1 MGLLRLIFTMDQSKV
16 TKMDLQGLK
25 LFQIQQKLKEVD
37 EKMNKIIV
45 NLMAKFFHHTKGTRH
60 YKRRIKGSICILLI
74 QATLNNIIVEEDEAV
89 LMKAKMMMK
98 MIKNVIGPDTDLL
111 SMTPQ
116 DHDEEENLRSV
127 ARDRAR

>member
-1 MGLLRLIFTMDQSKV
+1 M
-16 TKMDLQGLK
+16 
-25 LFQIQQKLKEVD
+25 
-37 EKMNKIIV
+37 
-45 NLMAKFFHHTKGTRH
+45 
-60 YKRRIKGSICILLI
+60 
-74 QATLNNIIVEEDEAV
+74 